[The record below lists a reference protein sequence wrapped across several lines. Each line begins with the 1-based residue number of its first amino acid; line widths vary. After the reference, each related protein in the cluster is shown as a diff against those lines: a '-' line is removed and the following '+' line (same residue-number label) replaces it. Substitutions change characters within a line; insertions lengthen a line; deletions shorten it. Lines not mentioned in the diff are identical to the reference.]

1 MWLQRW
7 RVPAGGGGP
16 ASHLC
21 LDGGRLLVKDA
32 DHADFL
38 NAYAAAVVRGVVP
51 CVVETRTP
59 VFRFFVDVDAKVPD
73 PVAFDVRGVCLA
85 IAAAV
90 DAAVSPPPAC
100 VVCAP
105 SEPSE
110 AKVGVHLHFPAVT
123 VTPSTALWLRGRIV
137 DAMGGP
143 ALDSA
148 DGPALDS
155 ADGPALDSADGPALD
170 SAGGPALDSAGGPA
184 LDSAGGPALD
194 WARVIDAAVYRGSG
208 LRLPWSGKRAGDT
221 RVYAPTAR
229 IVGGVWTDVSPVVGV
244 AATRAWVHELSV
256 RDFGGV
262 ASLQSPRG
270 DGDGGDDADDDGG
283 GARVCPESMTA
294 YADVLP
300 LVDAVLPVQHAGQ
313 RFVGVVSL
321 GDSASARRDSDQRI
335 FMLRSTSRWCGNIGR
350 AHNSNNVYF
359 QLTRAGVCQR
369 CYCRCDTTEGRR
381 HGLCKDY
388 SSAVWQVPDRVTDAF
403 FGPVLSPP
411 PAPPPPRPG
420 RVSTAT
426 MALVERGFRKRRK

>member
-1 MWLQRW
+1 MWLHRW
-7 RVPAGGGGP
+7 RVPAGGAGP

-38 NAYAAAVVRGVVP
+38 NAYAAAVVRGLVP

-73 PVAFDVRGVCLA
+73 PAAFDVRGACLA

-100 VVCAP
+100 VVCVP
-105 SEPSE
+105 SEPS
-110 AKVGVHLHFPAVT
+110 ADKVGVHLHFPAVT
-123 VTPSTALWLRGRIV
+123 VTPATALWLRGRIV
-137 DAMGGP
+137 DA
-143 ALDSA
+143 LS
-148 DGPALDS
+148 
-155 ADGPALDSADGPALD
+155 LD
-170 SAGGPALDSAGGPA
+170 SAGGPRLDSAGGPR
-184 LDSAGGPALD
+184 LDAASGPRLAAAGGLD

-221 RVYAPTAR
+221 RVYVPTAR
-229 IVGGVWTDVSPVVGV
+229 IVGGVWTDVGPVVGV

-262 ASLQSPRG
+262 ASLHFGG
-270 DGDGGDDADDDGG
+270 DGDGDDGGGDYDGG

-300 LVDAVLPVQHAGQ
+300 LLDAVLPVQHAGQ

-321 GDSASARRDSDQRI
+321 GDSASDQRI

-388 SSAVWQVPDRVTDAF
+388 SSAVWPVPERVTDAF
-403 FGPVLSPP
+403 FGPVVCPP

-420 RVSTAT
+420 RASTST

>member
-1 MWLQRW
+1 MWLHRW
-7 RVPAGGGGP
+7 RVSAGGGGP

-73 PVAFDVRGVCLA
+73 PAAFDVRGVCLA

-100 VVCAP
+100 VVCVP

-110 AKVGVHLHFPAVT
+110 AKIGVHLHFPAVT

-137 DAMGGP
+137 DA
-143 ALDSA
+143 L
-148 DGPALDS
+148 
-155 ADGPALDSADGPALD
+155 
-170 SAGGPALDSAGGPA
+170 AGGLLD
-184 LDSAGGPALD
+184 LD

-221 RVYAPTAR
+221 RVYAPAAR
-229 IVGGVWTDVSPVVGV
+229 IVEGVWEDVPPVAGV

-256 RDFGGV
+256 RDFGGT
-262 ASLQSPRG
+262 ASLHSPRG
-270 DGDGGDDADDDGG
+270 DGDGDGDAGV
-283 GARVCPESMTA
+283 RVCAESLTA

-321 GDSASARRDSDQRI
+321 GDV

-350 AHNSNNVYF
+350 AHHSNNVYF
-359 QLTRAGVCQR
+359 QVSRAGVCQR

-388 SSAVWQVPDRVTDAF
+388 SSATWQLPDKVTDAF
-403 FGPVLSPP
+403 FGPVAPPPP
-411 PAPPPPRPG
+411 PAPPPRG
-420 RVSTAT
+420 RSSTST
-426 MALVERGFRKRRK
+426 MALLERGFRKRRK

>member
-1 MWLQRW
+1 MWLHRW
-7 RVPAGGGGP
+7 RVPAGGAGP

-38 NAYAAAVVRGVVP
+38 NAYAAAVVRGLVP

-73 PVAFDVRGVCLA
+73 PAAFDVRGACLA

-100 VVCAP
+100 VVCVP
-105 SEPSE
+105 SEPS
-110 AKVGVHLHFPAVT
+110 ADKVGVHLHFPAVT
-123 VTPSTALWLRGRIV
+123 VTPATALWLRGRIV
-137 DAMGGP
+137 DA
-143 ALDSA
+143 L
-148 DGPALDS
+148 
-155 ADGPALDSADGPALD
+155 
-170 SAGGPALDSAGGPA
+170 AGGPLLDAAGG
-184 LDSAGGPALD
+184 LD

-221 RVYAPTAR
+221 RVYVPTAR
-229 IVGGVWTDVSPVVGV
+229 IVEGAWEDVPPVAGV

-256 RDFGGV
+256 RDFSGT
-262 ASLQSPRG
+262 ASLHSPRG
-270 DGDGGDDADDDGG
+270 DGDADVDADAGV
-283 GARVCPESMTA
+283 RVCAESLAA

-321 GDSASARRDSDQRI
+321 GDV

-381 HGLCKDY
+381 DGLCKDY
-388 SSAVWQVPDRVTDAF
+388 SSAVWPVPERVTDAF
-403 FGPVLSPP
+403 FGPVVSPP

-420 RVSTAT
+420 RASTAT

>member
-1 MWLQRW
+1 M
-7 RVPAGGGGP
+7 PAGGGGP

-73 PVAFDVRGVCLA
+73 PAAFDVRGVCLA

-137 DAMGGP
+137 DAM
-143 ALDSA
+143 
-148 DGPALDS
+148 
-155 ADGPALDSADGPALD
+155 
-170 SAGGPALDSAGGPA
+170 GGPA

-270 DGDGGDDADDDGG
+270 DGDGDGDGGDDADDDGG

-321 GDSASARRDSDQRI
+321 GDSDQRI

>member
-1 MWLQRW
+1 MWLHRW
-7 RVPAGGGGP
+7 RVPAGGAGP

-38 NAYAAAVVRGVVP
+38 NAYAAAVVRGLVP

-73 PVAFDVRGVCLA
+73 PAAFDVRGACLA

-100 VVCAP
+100 VVCVP
-105 SEPSE
+105 SEPS
-110 AKVGVHLHFPAVT
+110 ADKVGVHLHFPAVT
-123 VTPSTALWLRGRIV
+123 VTPATALWLRGRIV
-137 DAMGGP
+137 DALS
-143 ALDSA
+143 LDSA
-148 DGPALDS
+148 SGPR
-155 ADGPALDSADGPALD
+155 LD
-170 SAGGPALDSAGGPA
+170 SAGGPRLDSAGGPRLDSA
-184 LDSAGGPALD
+184 SGPRLDSASGPRLDSAGGLLLD

-229 IVGGVWTDVSPVVGV
+229 IVGGVWTDVGPVVGV

-262 ASLQSPRG
+262 ASLHFG
-270 DGDGGDDADDDGG
+270 GDGGDDAAAAADGG

-321 GDSASARRDSDQRI
+321 GDSASDQRI

-388 SSAVWQVPDRVTDAF
+388 SSAVWPVPERVTDAF
-403 FGPVLSPP
+403 FGPVVCPP

-420 RVSTAT
+420 RASTAT